1 MKRIFRR
8 NQLIITGLV
17 MLVAVAGY
25 LSFSEKSALET
36 LDWAANSKTTEKPEK
51 ELTTAE
57 LTEVDETS
65 ENTEETKVGEAVLT
79 GAKVEDAFYSVKLER
94 EQTRAENKA
103 MLTEIV
109 NNKNATKDQKDEAM
123 KSMMEMSAF
132 AEKEN
137 SAETVLNAKGFE
149 GVVVSLAKDN
159 ADVVV
164 KQETLNENEL
174 TQIMDVVS
182 RKTGISMDHIVISVS
197 GSEKEKK
204 EK

>member
-1 MKRIFRR
+1 M
-8 NQLIITGLV
+8 
-17 MLVAVAGY
+17 
-25 LSFSEKSALET
+25 
-36 LDWAANSKTTEKPEK
+36 
-51 ELTTAE
+51 
-57 LTEVDETS
+57 DETS